1 MRPRLCFHTLE
12 SARCGY
18 QTAIHELRK
27 RVEKLETTVYTGNG
41 KPSLLE
47 RFAALERA
55 QQTQT
60 WLLRLIVGGVLS
72 NSVGLF
78 FLILKRGA

>member
-1 MRPRLCFHTLE
+1 MCDTPEAIKT
-12 SARCGY
+12 S
-18 QTAIHELRK
+18 IHELRK
-27 RVEKLETTVYTGNG
+27 RLDKVETTLFTGNG

-60 WLLRLIVGGVLS
+60 WLLRLVVGGVFAQLATS
-72 NSVGLF
+72 LVVLF
-78 FLILKRGA
+78 RHGGI